1 MIESP
6 SDHRSGGLSPSPP
19 RDGRGPAGGGGP
31 APRCAV

>member
-19 RDGRGPAGGGGP
+19 RDGAGPPEGVGP
-31 APRCAV
+31 PRVAR